1 MRADRSNDWEL
12 PEKYTGKGAMVEN
25 LNQPREYDAVL
36 GGQTKTPANAAVLGG
51 IEGIK
56 RRLASAV
63 EEHRIAALKDAPKYG
78 EAGLDLVIQA
88 LQDESRQVKWAAYRL
103 LRERAEPRVKQI
115 LQEYNP
121 WRPFERLYTFG
132 WHSDWVKSVAIS
144 PDGQTLVSGSRDKTI
159 KVWNL
164 HTGKLSRNFAGH
176 SDTVETVA
184 ISPDGHI
191 IVSGSR
197 DKTIKVW
204 NLHTGKLSRNFA
216 GHSDTVETV
225 AISADGHIIVSGS
238 HDKTI
243 KVWNL
248 HTGELIRTLAGHP
261 DQVYCVAISA
271 DGQIIVSGGSEE
283 TIKVWNLHTG
293 ELIRTIGEHL
303 WWVNS
308 ADGHSHNVVKT
319 VAISPDGQT
328 FVSGSDDATIKVWN
342 LHTGKLIRTLAGHS
356 YWVNTVAISAD
367 EHIIVSGSRDKT
379 IKVWNLHTGEL
390 ERTLAGHSNS
400 VYCVAI
406 SPDGQT
412 LVSGS
417 REEIIVWGVR

>member
-88 LQDESRQVKWAAYRL
+88 LQNESRQVMWAAYRL

-132 WHSDWVKSVAIS
+132 WHSDWVKS
-144 PDGQTLVSGSRDKTI
+144 
-159 KVWNL
+159 
-164 HTGKLSRNFAGH
+164 
-176 SDTVETVA
+176 VA

-248 HTGELIRTLAGHP
+248 HARELIRTLVGHS

-319 VAISPDGQT
+319 VAISADGQT

>member
-132 WHSDWVKSVAIS
+132 WHSDWVKS
-144 PDGQTLVSGSRDKTI
+144 
-159 KVWNL
+159 
-164 HTGKLSRNFAGH
+164 
-176 SDTVETVA
+176 VA

>member
-1 MRADRSNDWEL
+1 
-12 PEKYTGKGAMVEN
+12 MVEN
-25 LNQPREYDAVL
+25 LNQPSEYDAVL
-36 GGQTKTPANAAVLGG
+36 GGQAKTPANAAVLGG

-78 EAGLDLVIQA
+78 EAGLELVIQA
-88 LQDESRQVKWAAYRL
+88 LQNESRQVMWAAYRL

-121 WRPFERLYTFG
+121 WRLFERLYTFC

-184 ISPDGHI
+184 ISADGHI

-204 NLHTGKLSRNFA
+204 NLHTR
-216 GHSDTVETV
+216 
-225 AISADGHIIVSGS
+225 
-238 HDKTI
+238 
-243 KVWNL
+243 
-248 HTGELIRTLAGHP
+248 ELIRTLAGHS

-328 FVSGSDDATIKVWN
+328 FVSGSDDGTIRVWN
-342 LHTGKLIRTLAGHS
+342 LHTGKLI
-356 YWVNTVAISAD
+356 
-367 EHIIVSGSRDKT
+367 
-379 IKVWNLHTGEL
+379 
-390 ERTLAGHSNS
+390 RTLAGHSNS